1 MLSLLVYNIS
11 IRRQSIALEWVLI
24 TGYIK
29 NKLQRIWFSGDTG
42 FSPVFEKKVSKRLPP
57 VDLAII
63 PIGAFLPCDITKPV
77 HVTPEEGLKLA
88 NVMGA
93 KIAIPMHWRIFSL
106 GEDSPKTG
114 MRRFLQAPVS
124 GINKLIMKIGETID
138 LTKFNWLTG
147 QIGID

>member
-1 MLSLLVYNIS
+1 MQLYRSALSWSRDIM
-11 IRRQSIALEWVLI
+11 
-24 TGYIK
+24 K
-29 NKLQRIWFSGDTG
+29 
-42 FSPVFEKKVSKRLPP
+42 
-57 VDLAII
+57 
-63 PIGAFLPCDITKPV
+63 PI

-93 KIAIPMHWRIFSL
+93 KIAIPMHWGTFSL

-147 QIGID
+147 QISIDKKGATCERKTSKFLT